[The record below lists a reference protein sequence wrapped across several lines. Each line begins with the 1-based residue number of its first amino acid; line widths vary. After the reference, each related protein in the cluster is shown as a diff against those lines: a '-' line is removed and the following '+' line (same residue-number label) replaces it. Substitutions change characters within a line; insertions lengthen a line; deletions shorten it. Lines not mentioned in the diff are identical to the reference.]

1 MKKDIYELFND
12 IDVDVDACE
21 EIRVSEL
28 EKEKLKRNLRNEI
41 RKPMNHKWKKAL
53 MSIAIT
59 MIIVSSTLF
68 GLSFTT
74 FANEI
79 PIIGSIFKFFDQDGN
94 LENYS
99 DNAQNIDLV
108 AEDNGVKISIDEAVF
123 DGNNVFITYTIESEI
138 DLGEEP
144 YLNGEM
150 ENKEDNRFLGGSFN
164 TRKIEENKYIGF
176 DIFDFDK
183 WDKNDY
189 QTIDLK
195 WNITSIDLEP
205 NPTSS
210 EKKVEGNW
218 NFEFALDAVDSK
230 VQWVQ
235 PTENEYGTLLE
246 VAKEKSL
253 DVRIEKITYTPMSF
267 TIFYE
272 EYYSMSEFAEW
283 DFIDTILE
291 VKDDLGNHYT
301 GGVAG
306 GGYGWDNGKYHVMNY
321 TDTFGKLDPDAQ
333 KLIITP
339 VIRFEDADGE
349 DEFGGKYRL
358 INSKAP
364 REEYKLDEIV
374 IEIDK

>member
-1 MKKDIYELFND
+1 
-12 IDVDVDACE
+12 
-21 EIRVSEL
+21 
-28 EKEKLKRNLRNEI
+28 
-41 RKPMNHKWKKAL
+41 
-53 MSIAIT
+53 
-59 MIIVSSTLF
+59 
-68 GLSFTT
+68 
-74 FANEI
+74 
-79 PIIGSIFKFFDQDGN
+79 
-94 LENYS
+94 
-99 DNAQNIDLV
+99 
-108 AEDNGVKISIDEAVF
+108 
-123 DGNNVFITYTIESEI
+123 
-138 DLGEEP
+138 
-144 YLNGEM
+144 
-150 ENKEDNRFLGGSFN
+150 
-164 TRKIEENKYIGF
+164 
-176 DIFDFDK
+176 
-183 WDKNDY
+183 
-189 QTIDLK
+189 
-195 WNITSIDLEP
+195 
-205 NPTSS
+205 
-210 EKKVEGNW
+210 
-218 NFEFALDAVDSK
+218 
-230 VQWVQ
+230 
-235 PTENEYGTLLE
+235 
-246 VAKEKSL
+246 
-253 DVRIEKITYTPMSF
+253 MSF